1 MRRFWL
7 AVAAV
12 VVSAGLMGGQ
22 DAPQTADQNNPP
34 QVSDALVA
42 HISAISGSVSTQRGD
57 TSEWT
62 AATMN
67 APLVSGD
74 KVAAG
79 AGGRAEVQIDYADLL
94 RLGDNA
100 QANLVN
106 LSKSQIQIQMASGL
120 ADYVVLKG
128 AQASTEIDTPNISI
142 RPQGAAVVRIQIPS
156 DSETEVVVRKGNV
169 DISTPQGSTTLH
181 EGQLIT
187 VQGTDT
193 PEYKISDAPNVDS
206 WDQWNQQRDNAVL
219 NSASVRNTSPYY
231 TGAQDLDNYGYWTV
245 VPGYG
250 QVWVPNN
257 QDGWTPYSDGR
268 WDWEPYWGWTWVGYE
283 PWGWAPYH
291 YGRWFV
297 YGPRWVWWPGPVS
310 PYYRPVWAPAY
321 VSFFGWGGGFGVGV
335 GFGHIGWLPIGPCD
349 SFRPWWGGG
358 RGFERVNI
366 NNFNGRFNDRG
377 GRVIAPLARVSQG
390 RVVYSNLNSMRTDAR
405 VRAAIIRVPSN
416 EFGRGAISTREHVT
430 AGDLRSGSVI
440 GGRLP
445 VTPTRASLGSERRVS
460 PSALPQHA
468 ATHFFGNAHAVA
480 RPAFGAEQARVQPRA
495 AARVA
500 APAAEG
506 SARPANGFRHFE
518 ASGNLRTQAHSPE
531 VGPRNESRP
540 AAPAAQPR
548 AGFQRFGGSAAAPSS
563 NRAPSQDMHPFTP
576 QARPP
581 QPNSQPGARPGWQRF
596 QPGTGA
602 ESRGGNQSFS
612 RGDMQPRESRPPL
625 SVGHSIVSQPRS
637 EPYRP
642 AYSRPEMSRPNY
654 SRPEASRPEVSRPDV
669 SRPEMSRPSGGG
681 APRASA
687 APRSSG
693 GGGGHPG
700 GGGHRH

>member
-1 MRRFWL
+1 MRRMWL
-7 AVAAV
+7 TVAAV
-12 VVSAGLMGGQ
+12 VVSAGLVLAQDQAGQ
-22 DAPQTADQNNPP
+22 SADQNNAPP
-34 QVSDALVA
+34 VSDAVVA
-42 HISAISGSVSTQRGD
+42 HINAMSGSVSTQRGD
-57 TSEWT
+57 TGEWT
-62 AATMN
+62 AGSLN

-106 LSKSQIQIQMASGL
+106 LNKSQIQIQLASGL

-128 AQASTEIDTPNISI
+128 AQANSEIDTPNIAI
-142 RPQGAAVVRIQIPS
+142 RPQGAAVVRIQVPS
-156 DSETEVVVRKGNV
+156 DSETEVIVRQGDV

-181 EGQLIT
+181 AGQLIT
-187 VQGTDT
+187 VEGTDT
-193 PEYKISDAPNVDS
+193 PEYKISDAPATDS
-206 WDQWNQQRDNAVL
+206 WDSWNQQRDRAMEE
-219 NSASVRNTSPYY
+219 SASVRNTSPYY
-231 TGAQDLDNYGYWTV
+231 TGAQDLDNYGYWTE

-250 QVWVPNN
+250 EVWVPNN
-257 QDGWTPYSDGR
+257 QNGWTPYSDGR
-268 WDWEPYWGWTWVGYE
+268 WDWEPDWGWTWVGYE

-321 VSFFGWGGGFGVGV
+321 V
-335 GFGHIGWLPIGPCD
+335 

-416 EFGRGAISTREHVT
+416 EFGRGALSAREHVT

-468 ATHFFGNAHAVA
+468 AT
-480 RPAFGAEQARVQPRA
+480 
-495 AARVA
+495 
-500 APAAEG
+500 
-506 SARPANGFRHFE
+506 
-518 ASGNLRTQAHSPE
+518 
-531 VGPRNESRP
+531 
-540 AAPAAQPR
+540 
-548 AGFQRFGGSAAAPSS
+548 
-563 NRAPSQDMHPFTP
+563 
-576 QARPP
+576 
-581 QPNSQPGARPGWQRF
+581 
-596 QPGTGA
+596 
-602 ESRGGNQSFS
+602 
-612 RGDMQPRESRPPL
+612 
-625 SVGHSIVSQPRS
+625 
-637 EPYRP
+637 
-642 AYSRPEMSRPNY
+642 
-654 SRPEASRPEVSRPDV
+654 
-669 SRPEMSRPSGGG
+669 
-681 APRASA
+681 
-687 APRSSG
+687 
-693 GGGGHPG
+693 
-700 GGGHRH
+700 